1 MSSAV
6 STSVKPQLRG
16 LLHSQIKR
24 NLIIGLVLSISS
36 GFLFKTFIGDA
47 RKKQYAEFYKN
58 YDAEEDFKRMK
69 SLGLFQSG

>member
-16 LLHSQIKR
+16 LLHSKIKR
-24 NLIIGLVLSISS
+24 NLAIAVVLSAAS
-36 GFLFKTFIGDA
+36 GVIVKTFFGDA
-47 RKKQYAEFYKN
+47 RKKQYADFYKN

-69 SLGLFQSG
+69 NLGLFQSG